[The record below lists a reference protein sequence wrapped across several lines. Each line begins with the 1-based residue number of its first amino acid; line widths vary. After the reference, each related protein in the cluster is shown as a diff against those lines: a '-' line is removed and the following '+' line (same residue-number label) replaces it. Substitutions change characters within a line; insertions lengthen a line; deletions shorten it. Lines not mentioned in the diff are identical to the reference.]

1 MDPILRMTGISKYFG
16 TFAANEGVDF
26 DVLPGEIH
34 ALLGEN
40 GAGKSTLMNVLY
52 GLYRPDKGEIWFD
65 GQTRHFA
72 SSRDAILSGIGM
84 IHQHFMLVPVH
95 TVLENIIMG
104 MGKEKGFLVKEA
116 QLEKEVL
123 EIAARYG
130 MEINPRALVAELSVG
145 EQQRVE
151 IVKALFR
158 GTKLLIMDEPTAV
171 LTPQE
176 TEELF
181 KTLRRMSDE
190 GMSIILITHKLN
202 EVMSVSNRVTVLR
215 DGKVTN
221 TVMTKDSSEY
231 ELTRFMIGREL
242 SPACREGR
250 CCGDQLV
257 LELDHVTCEG
267 EMGNHT
273 LDNVSLSVCAGE
285 ILGIAGVDG
294 NGQKE
299 LAEIVVG
306 LRAVKNGR
314 IFLSGEE
321 IAGKSIL
328 EIIGKGIGYIPE
340 DRHKRGLVLDFTIGE
355 NLILKDYNKK
365 PFTKGGLFDFGKIH
379 GHADDMI
386 KKYSIKTSAAGRESE
401 ARKLSGGNQQ
411 KIVVAREVDKGPKLL
426 IAVQPT
432 RGVDIGATEFI
443 HKQILK
449 AKENGTAV
457 LLISTELSEIN
468 QLSDR
473 IAVIYKGQIMGEIAH
488 DAFEESLIGLMMAG
502 MPYEKAM
509 AATRGTNLGAGA
521 SEVLADGHES
531 AQIAETTKEQVNA

>member
-1 MDPILRMTGISKYFG
+1 MNPILKMTGISKYFG

-26 DVLPGEIH
+26 DVMPGEIH

-52 GLYRPDKGEIWFD
+52 GLYRPDNGEIWFD
-65 GQTRHFA
+65 GKMRHFA

-104 MGKEKGFLVKEA
+104 MGKEKGFLIKED
-116 QLEKEVL
+116 QLETEVL

-130 MEINPRALVAELSVG
+130 MEIKPRALVAELSVG

-151 IVKALFR
+151 IVKALYR

-190 GMSIILITHKLN
+190 GMSIILITHKLG
-202 EVMSVSNRVTVLR
+202 EVMAVSNRVTVLR

-221 TVMTKDSSEY
+221 TVMTKTTSEY

-242 SPACREGR
+242 SPACRDGR
-250 CCGDQLV
+250 CCADKLV
-257 LELDHVTCEG
+257 LELEHVTCEG
-267 EMGNHT
+267 ELGNHT
-273 LDNVSLSVCAGE
+273 LEDVSLSVCSGE

-299 LAEIVVG
+299 LAEIIVG
-306 LRAVKNGR
+306 LRGVKRGR

-321 IAGKSIL
+321 IVGKSIL
-328 EIIGKGIGYIPE
+328 EIIGKGVGYIPE

-355 NLILKDYNKK
+355 NLILKDYSKK
-365 PFTKGGLFDFGKIH
+365 PFTKGGLFDFGQIH
-379 GHADDMI
+379 GHADEMI
-386 KKYSIKTSAAGRESE
+386 KKYSIKTSAAGRDSE

-449 AKENGTAV
+449 AKEDGTAV

-473 IAVIYKGQIMGEIAH
+473 IAVIYKGQIMGEVAH
-488 DAFEESLIGLMMAG
+488 EAFDESLIGLMMAG
-502 MPYEKAM
+502 LTYEQAVKAP
-509 AATRGTNLGAGA
+509 RGAGQVA
-521 SEVLADGHES
+521 AEDLSENL
-531 AQIAETTKEQVNA
+531 KEQVRP

>member
-1 MDPILRMTGISKYFG
+1 MRFSREIDNGRTRMDPILKMTGISKYFG

-26 DVLPGEIH
+26 DVMPGEIH

-52 GLYRPDKGEIWFD
+52 GLYRPDHGEIYFE
-65 GQTRHFA
+65 GKKRHFT

-104 MGKEKGFLVKEA
+104 MGKEKGFVIKEA
-116 QLEKEVL
+116 ELEKEVL

-130 MEINPRALVAELSVG
+130 MEVKPRMLVSELSVG

-158 GTKLLIMDEPTAV
+158 GAKLLIMDEPTAV

-176 TEELF
+176 TEDLF

-202 EVMSVSNRVTVLR
+202 EVMAVSNRVTVLR

-221 TVMTKDSSEY
+221 TVFTKETTEY
-231 ELTRFMIGREL
+231 ELTKFMIGREL
-242 SPACREGR
+242 SPACRAGR
-250 CCGDQLV
+250 CEADCLR
-257 LELDHVTCEG
+257 LEIKNVVCEG
-267 EMGNHT
+267 ELGNRT
-273 LDNVSLSVCAGE
+273 LDNIALDLCAGE
-285 ILGIAGVDG
+285 VLGIAGVDG

-299 LAEIVVG
+299 LAEIIVG
-306 LRAVKNGR
+306 LSR
-314 IFLSGEE
+314 IKSGQVLLDGVDITE
-321 IAGKSIL
+321 KSIP
-328 EIIGKGIGYIPE
+328 EIIGLGIGYIPE
-340 DRHKRGLVLDFTIGE
+340 DRHKRGLVLDFTVSE
-355 NLILKDYNKK
+355 NLILKDYNKP
-365 PFTKGGLFDFGKIH
+365 PFTKKSLFDFEKIH
-379 GHADDMI
+379 SHSEAMI
-386 KKYSIKTSAAGRESE
+386 QKYAIKTSPAGRESE

-426 IAVQPT
+426 VAVQPT

-473 IAVIYKGQIMGEIAH
+473 IAVIYKGKIMGEMPH
-488 DAFEESLIGLMMAG
+488 DAFDENQIGLMMAG
-502 MPYEKAM
+502 ITKDKAIE
-509 AATRGTNLGAGA
+509 AA
-521 SEVLADGHES
+521 S
-531 AQIAETTKEQVNA
+531 AAKVQVNP